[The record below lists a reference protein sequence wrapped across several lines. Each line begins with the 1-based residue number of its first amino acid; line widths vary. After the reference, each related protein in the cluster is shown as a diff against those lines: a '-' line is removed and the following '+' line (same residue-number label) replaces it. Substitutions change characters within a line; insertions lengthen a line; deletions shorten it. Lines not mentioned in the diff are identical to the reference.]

1 MRVLKYFIWAEKVNK
16 AGEVEST
23 SDLRTFI
30 EKAEQENSSLDND
43 WSAELR

>member
-23 SDLRTFI
+23 SDLLTFI
-30 EKAEQENSSLDND
+30 ENTEDLDPIRND
-43 WSAELR
+43 WTSNLN